1 MLTAMA
7 QLNARIGADL
17 KHAGDKVFAAYGLTP
32 SEVVRS
38 VWSYAVDCQK
48 PPEFMTRGDEAQK
61 KAELTRR
68 LALIEQGA
76 GLAWKSLPD
85 CHALA
90 RSETRPDWSAEFCEL
105 KDVAYDERT
114 EAALAMLAA
123 ASDGGDADGR
133 AVQTF

>member
-1 MLTAMA
+1 MPTAMA

-48 PPEFMTRGDEAQK
+48 PPEFMTRDDEAQK

-76 GLAWKSLPD
+76 GLAWKSLPG

-90 RSETRPDWSAEFCEL
+90 RSEARPDWSAEFCEL
-105 KDVAYDERT
+105 KDAAYDERT